1 LLDKQ
6 INYDYNKNITSCEAG
21 SFGSSYKA
29 ATSKFDSWQEDPPV
43 EMPGV
48 YLYTFMK
55 TFYEFFSL
63 LRESNDEMFNDL
75 VANIKNNNN
84 EIWTYGVLADYLE
97 RIGKDEEAK
106 EMRSL
111 IDRVSTALEKYYSTS
126 DRSYLSDSKWHLHL
140 LMNMVDR
147 MRYPDQENTPKS
159 LKREMENLIKTSH
172 PEADD
177 FVIEAAIKWFAC
189 DHYNGMGDHL
199 YSICST
205 SEYKPGRSINSIN
218 DEDEMV
224 QMAYEILQNRFS

>member
-1 LLDKQ
+1 
-6 INYDYNKNITSCEAG
+6 
-21 SFGSSYKA
+21 
-29 ATSKFDSWQEDPPV
+29 
-43 EMPGV
+43 
-48 YLYTFMK
+48 MK
-55 TFYEFFSL
+55 TFYDFFSL

-106 EMRSL
+106 EMRGL

-126 DRSYLSDSKWHLHL
+126 DNSHLSNSKWHLHL

-147 MRYPDQENTPKS
+147 MRYPDQENTPES
-159 LKREMENLIKTSH
+159 LKREMARFIKVNY

-177 FVIEAAIKWFAC
+177 FVIEAAIRWFAC
-189 DHYNGMGDHL
+189 DHYRGMGDYL

-205 SEYKPGRSINSIN
+205 SEYKPGRLINSIN
-218 DEDEMV
+218 DEDEIV
-224 QMAYEILQNRFS
+224 QAAYELIRNAFS